1 MDLSVSQG
9 ICLKLQS
16 SWGFVSKFT
25 FPKLPLKSR
34 SVLNS
39 YFSCIQ
45 YLVIKFVVSGAPFCA
60 LLLVWA
66 YHRSLAT
73 FTWVVKNN
81 KSNRFFGTIY
91 FWKQCSCPPSFSN
104 STDSCQKKRISKTS
118 LLAFPIP
125 RLPALSGGWPAPF
138 SPKAGVTVSITVLS
152 SLDRCLAEVT
162 IPCRSLRVLPPPNPT
177 CGSIPASSP
186 QKDAVPQRELQE

>member
-1 MDLSVSQG
+1 MAFRIQSPVYYSKLQADSPPLPIKLIDKSQFMDLSVSQG

-25 FPKLPLKSR
+25 FPKLSLKSR
-34 SVLNS
+34 PVLNS
-39 YFSCIQ
+39 IFSCMQ

-91 FWKQCSCPPSFSN
+91 FWKRNAPAHLPFQIALTPVKIKEFL
-104 STDSCQKKRISKTS
+104 K
-118 LLAFPIP
+118 LLY
-125 RLPALSGGWPAPF
+125 
-138 SPKAGVTVSITVLS
+138 
-152 SLDRCLAEVT
+152 
-162 IPCRSLRVLPPPNPT
+162 
-177 CGSIPASSP
+177 
-186 QKDAVPQRELQE
+186 